1 MSGSPFLRP
10 LNAWYLRG
18 KVVHGHGR
26 GGTQLGFPTA
36 NLELDAATI
45 QSLKKYSNLV
55 LVGWG
60 CVEGLPDRKGGPF
73 PFAMS
78 VGKNPHFKDVE
89 LTAEVYFIHKFESD
103 FYGAQVRI
111 LCLGA
116 TREQAAFT
124 TLEDLIKT
132 IEGDVRDAER
142 ILALEEYAAC
152 ANDSFVQPLTVLTD
166 ELNVSPYYRELSASH

>member
-1 MSGSPFLRP
+1 MSGTPFLRP
-10 LNAWYLRG
+10 FNRWHLRG

-55 LVGWG
+55 IVGWG
-60 CVEGLPDRKGGPF
+60 CVEGLPEHKGGPF

-103 FYGAQVRI
+103 FYGAQVRV

-132 IEGDVRDAER
+132 IEGDVCNTKR
-142 ILALEEYAAC
+142 ILAMPEYVAC
-152 ANDSFVQPLTVLTD
+152 EKDSFVQPDTVLSP
-166 ELNVSPYYRELSASH
+166 EMSVSPYYKELSE